1 MLKLTRYALFD
12 DRTLGRLVCGDEIF
26 WTVEKPWKDNKPFI
40 SCIPAGRYTITKGD
54 SPRFCPDTWQVMYVP
69 GRTRILFHVGNTAD
83 DVVGCIAVG
92 TNVYGHLDGV
102 GKSKPAMARFDAAL
116 KDFDKQHLEIVEDA
130 IFSFTREQEE
140 EGNDKSAAGNLS
152 NT

>member
-12 DRTLGRLVCGDEIF
+12 DRTLGRLVVDGEVF
-26 WTVEKPWKDNKPFI
+26 YTVEKPWKDNKPFV

-54 SPRFCPDTWQVMYVP
+54 SPRFGPNTWQVMDVP
-69 GRTRILFHVGNTAD
+69 QRTHILFHVGNTAD

-102 GKSKPAMARFDAAL
+102 GKSKAAMARFDAAL
-116 KDFDKQHLEIVEDA
+116 ADFETQQLEIVEDA
-130 IFSFTREQEE
+130 FYAFTREQEQ
-140 EGNDKSAAGNLS
+140 A
-152 NT
+152 

>member
-12 DRTLGRLVCGDEIF
+12 DRTLGRLVVDEEVF
-26 WTVEKPWKDNKPFI
+26 YTVEKPWKNNQPFV

-54 SPRFCPDTWQVMYVP
+54 SPRFGPNTWQVMDVP
-69 GRTRILFHVGNTAD
+69 NRTHILFHVGNTAD

-92 TNVYGHLDGV
+92 TNVYGNLDGV

-116 KDFDKQHLEIVEDA
+116 RHFETQQLEIVEDA
-130 IFSFTREQEE
+130 FYAFTRDHER
-140 EGNDKSAAGNLS
+140 A
-152 NT
+152 